1 MEKYSFDDY
10 QKLKKDNDFL
20 KEYEKYKT
28 NKPIQEFSNFL
39 NNIQL
44 NVKYFRLTT
53 NNKIGKNKHYRNK
66 NISKDT
72 LSIKEI
78 NSYLNK
84 LTENNK
90 KKIIQNIQTR
100 IDNKSYLNDIIIKNI
115 LNKCILQPSYIK
127 CYLDVLL
134 EIYGNINNFTTII
147 ETNIQQIYETITKNK
162 EEISQ
167 SEYLDFC
174 DKNKKLDLLIGY
186 SILITELEK
195 QNIIKNKIHK
205 FLDYFLNIMENQD
218 DTDEKYKSVQ
228 CLYNIFKSYYE
239 EDTELPQGFI
249 DKLTYLKNNE
259 KSMKIKFKLMDIL
272 ERK

>member
-10 QKLKKDNDFL
+10 QKFKNNNDFL
-20 KEYEKYKT
+20 KEYEQYKT

-90 KKIIQNIQTR
+90 EKIIKNIQTR

-134 EIYGNINNFTTII
+134 GIYGNINNFTTII

-195 QNIIKNKIHK
+195 QNIIKDKIHK

-249 DKLTYLKNNE
+249 DKLTHLKDNE
-259 KSMKIKFKLMDIL
+259 KSMKLKFKLMDIL

>member
-259 KSMKIKFKLMDIL
+259 KSMKIKFKLMDII